1 MKKVRFEWDKK
12 KDFTNFRNHDVPFKE
27 AKTVFYDEN
36 AIEFYDEDHSF
47 KEIRYLMIGSS
58 SRLRILLVSYT
69 VMERKYE
76 DVIRI
81 ISSRKATK
89 NEQKIYFER
98 LT

>member
-1 MKKVRFEWDKK
+1 MNKVRFEWDKK
-12 KDFTNFRNHDVPFKE
+12 KDLANLRNHGVAFNE

-36 AIEFYDEDHSF
+36 AIEFYNEDHSL
-47 KEIRYLMIGSS
+47 KESRFFMIGLSS
-58 SRLRILLVSYT
+58 KLRILLESYT
-69 VMERKYE
+69 LRERKDE
-76 DVIRI
+76 DIIRI